1 MPEIIQRRSWDCLG
15 DHGFVYMDSN
25 GDTGATPVPWFSRL
39 RGSTGTFGDPRWETL
54 DRDETFCLFAV
65 AIPTRLLV
73 GREVVERD
81 REVVAWFDDVPV
93 LPPRRQQ
100 LRRPELAPAVAV
112 PQVAL
117 EEVLRTLRAQAGLP
131 VGDLAAMLGVSRRQ
145 FYHWIGR
152 ENEPD
157 TAQEQRVRR
166 TAALVSSLHERFG
179 DGRMVRA
186 ALLAA
191 TPHGS
196 AFDAL
201 KAGDLARADA
211 VVATVSASGEQ
222 LREVAAPSQRLPYDR
237 EQVLTELEHLRDMPL
252 RRDG

>member
-1 MPEIIQRRSWDCLG
+1 MLEITQRRGWDCLG
-15 DHGFVYMDSN
+15 DHGFVYLDSN
-25 GDTGATPVPWFSRL
+25 GDTGVTQVPWFSRL

-54 DRDETFCLFAV
+54 DSDETFCLFAV
-65 AIPTRLLV
+65 GIPTKLLV

-81 REVVAWFDDVPV
+81 REVVAWFDDVSV
-93 LPPRRQQ
+93 LPPRREQ
-100 LRRPELAPAVAV
+100 LRRPQLAPAAAPV
-112 PQVAL
+112 VAL
-117 EEVLRTLRAQAGLP
+117 EEVLRRLRMQAGLP
-131 VGDLAAMLGVSRRQ
+131 VGDLATMLGVSRRQ

-166 TAALVSSLHERFG
+166 TAALVSSLHDQFG

-186 ALLAA
+186 ALLAS
-191 TPHGS
+191 TPDGS

-201 KAGDLARADA
+201 KVGDLARAES
-211 VVATVSASGEQ
+211 VVANVSGSGEH
-222 LREVAAPSQRLPYDR
+222 LREAAAPSQRLAYDR
-237 EQVLTELEHLRDMPL
+237 EQLLTELEHLRDLPL

>member
-1 MPEIIQRRSWDCLG
+1 MPEITQRRGWDCLG
-15 DHGFVYMDSN
+15 DHGYVYIDSF
-25 GDTGATPVPWFSRL
+25 GDTGPTQVPSISRS

-54 DRDETFCLFAV
+54 DRNETFCVFAV
-65 AIPTRLLV
+65 AVRTRPLL
-73 GREVVERD
+73 D
-81 REVVAWFDDVPV
+81 REIIGWFDDVPV
-93 LPPRRQQ
+93 LPPRREQ
-100 LRRPELAPAVAV
+100 LRRPGPVPAVTLS
-112 PQVAL
+112 QVAL
-117 EEVLRTLRAQAGLP
+117 EDVLGTLRAQAGLP

-145 FYHWIGR
+145 FYNWIRR

-166 TAALVSSLHERFG
+166 TAALVTRLHERFV

-186 ALLAA
+186 ALLTA

-201 KAGDLARADA
+201 KADDLTLAE
-211 VVATVSASGEQ
+211 VAAETLTTSGEG
-222 LREVAAPSQRLPYDR
+222 LREAAAPSQRAPYDR
-237 EQVLTELEHLRDMPL
+237 ERVLMELEHLRDGPL

>member
-1 MPEIIQRRSWDCLG
+1 MPEITQRRSWDCLG
-15 DHGFVYMDSN
+15 DHGYVYMDSF
-25 GDTGATPVPWFSRL
+25 GDTGATQVPSFSRL

-54 DRDETFCLFAV
+54 DRDATFCVFAV
-65 AIPTRLLV
+65 AVQTTPLL
-73 GREVVERD
+73 D
-81 REVVAWFDDVPV
+81 REIVGWFDDVPV
-93 LPPRRQQ
+93 LPPRREQ
-100 LRRPELAPAVAV
+100 LRRPEPAPTVAS

-117 EEVLRTLRAQAGLP
+117 EEVLGTLRAQAGLP

-166 TAALVSSLHERFG
+166 TAALVATLHERFG

-201 KAGDLARADA
+201 KAGDLALAEVA
-211 VVATVSASGEQ
+211 VATVTTSGER
-222 LREVAAPSQRLPYDR
+222 LREVAAPSQRPPYDR
-237 EQVLTELEHLRDMPL
+237 EQILTELEHLRDGPL